1 MEVFNVI
8 SIAIIGMII
17 TMSLLSLYAI
27 IFHFIGKFLSKEDDL
42 PYIATAIYLYYKR
55 RKK

>member
-42 PYIATAIYLYYKR
+42 PYIATAIYLYYRRR
-55 RKK
+55 RK